1 MASGPQFG
9 GPAST
14 GQPVLTTPK
23 PEEETSMTTKTAYD
37 YHYRWEPRDPRK
49 RLGTALATA
58 LCAACLGLA
67 GLMLL
72 PGLLGYQRYVITSG
86 SMTGTYDRGSV
97 VFDKVVPV
105 SDLRVG
111 DAITYTPPAGSGPSG
126 RITHRIVWIG
136 SDQLGR
142 QALRTKGD
150 ANESADP
157 WTFTLDGATQARVA
171 FHVPYVGYVLSALA
185 IRQVRMVLIGL
196 PALLI
201 AFAVLVGFRRD
212 VRKAATAP
220 EARS

>member
-1 MASGPQFG
+1 M
-9 GPAST
+9 
-14 GQPVLTTPK
+14 LTTRL
-23 PEEETSMTTKTAYD
+23 PEEETSMTTNTAYD
-37 YHYRWEPRDPRK
+37 YHYRWEPRSPLP

-105 SDLRVG
+105 ADLHVG
-111 DAITYTPPAGSGPSG
+111 DAITYTPPPGSGPSG

-136 SDQLGR
+136 SDKFGR
-142 QALRTKGD
+142 RVLRTKGD
-150 ANESADP
+150 ANEAADP

-171 FHVPYVGYVLSALA
+171 FHVPYVGYALA
-185 IRQVRMVLIGL
+185 LLAMRQARMILICV

-201 AFAVLVGFRRD
+201 ALAVIVGFGRDARRETD
-212 VRKAATAP
+212 P

>member
-1 MASGPQFG
+1 
-9 GPAST
+9 
-14 GQPVLTTPK
+14 
-23 PEEETSMTTKTAYD
+23 MTTKAAYE
-37 YHYRWEPRDPRK
+37 YHYRWEPKSPRQ

-58 LCAACLGLA
+58 LCAVCLSLA

-86 SMTGTYDRGSV
+86 SMTGSYDRGSI
-97 VFDKVVPV
+97 VFDDVVPV
-105 SDLRVG
+105 SDLHVG
-111 DAITYTPPAGSGPSG
+111 DAITYTPPPGSGPSG

-136 SDQLGR
+136 SDQFGR
-142 QALRTKGD
+142 RALRTQGD

-157 WTFTLDGATQARVA
+157 WTFTLDAPTQARVA

-185 IRQVRMVLIGL
+185 IRQARMLLIGL

-201 AFAVLVGFRRD
+201 AFAIVLGFRRD
-212 VRKAATAP
+212 VRKAALASKAAMAT

>member
-1 MASGPQFG
+1 
-9 GPAST
+9 
-14 GQPVLTTPK
+14 
-23 PEEETSMTTKTAYD
+23 MTTKTAYD
-37 YHYRWEPRDPRK
+37 YHYRWEPRSPRK

-58 LCAACLGLA
+58 LCAACLSLA

-111 DAITYTPPAGSGPSG
+111 DAITYMPPPGSGPSG

-136 SDQLGR
+136 SDTFGR
-142 QALRTKGD
+142 QTLRTKGD
-150 ANESADP
+150 ANEAADP

-185 IRQVRMVLIGL
+185 IRQVRMAVIGL

-201 AFAVLVGFRRD
+201 AFAVLVGFLRD
-212 VRKAATAP
+212 ARKATTDS

>member
-1 MASGPQFG
+1 
-9 GPAST
+9 
-14 GQPVLTTPK
+14 
-23 PEEETSMTTKTAYD
+23 MTTKTAYD
-37 YHYRWEPRDPRK
+37 YHYRWEPRSPRK

-58 LCAACLGLA
+58 LCAACLSLA

-111 DAITYTPPAGSGPSG
+111 DAITYMPPPGSGPSG

-136 SDQLGR
+136 SDTFGR
-142 QALRTKGD
+142 QTLRTKGD
-150 ANESADP
+150 ANEAADP

-185 IRQVRMVLIGL
+185 IRQVRMAVIGL

-201 AFAVLVGFRRD
+201 AFAVLVGFLRD
-212 VRKAATAP
+212 VRKATTDP

>member
-1 MASGPQFG
+1 MASGPRFG

-37 YHYRWEPRDPRK
+37 YHYRWEPRNPRK

>member
-1 MASGPQFG
+1 
-9 GPAST
+9 
-14 GQPVLTTPK
+14 
-23 PEEETSMTTKTAYD
+23 MTTKAAYE
-37 YHYRWEPRDPRK
+37 YHYRWEPKSPRQ

-58 LCAACLGLA
+58 LCAVCLSLA

-86 SMTGTYDRGSV
+86 SMTGTYDRGSI
-97 VFDKVVPV
+97 VFDDVVPV

-111 DAITYTPPAGSGPSG
+111 DAITYTPPPGSGPSG

-136 SDQLGR
+136 SDQFGR
-142 QALRTKGD
+142 SALRTQGD

-157 WTFTLDGATQARVA
+157 WTFTLDGPTQARVA

-185 IRQVRMVLIGL
+185 IRQARMLFIGL

-201 AFAVLVGFRRD
+201 AVAIVLSFRRD
-212 VRKAATAP
+212 IRKAAVPTEATVAT

>member
-1 MASGPQFG
+1 
-9 GPAST
+9 
-14 GQPVLTTPK
+14 
-23 PEEETSMTTKTAYD
+23 MTTKAAYE
-37 YHYRWEPRDPRK
+37 YHYRWEPKSPRQ

-58 LCAACLGLA
+58 LCAVCLSLA

-72 PGLLGYQRYVITSG
+72 PGLFGYQRYVIPSV
-86 SMTGTYDRGSV
+86 SMTGTYDRGSI
-97 VFDKVVPV
+97 VFDDVVPV

-111 DAITYTPPAGSGPSG
+111 DAITYTPPPGSGPTG

-136 SDQLGR
+136 SDQFGR
-142 QALRTKGD
+142 PALRTQGD

-157 WTFTLDGATQARVA
+157 WTFTLDGQSQARVA

-185 IRQVRMVLIGL
+185 IRQARMLLIGL

-201 AFAVLVGFRRD
+201 AVAIVLSFRRD
-212 VRKAATAP
+212 VRKAGLAMKARSSGAAT

>member
-1 MASGPQFG
+1 
-9 GPAST
+9 
-14 GQPVLTTPK
+14 
-23 PEEETSMTTKTAYD
+23 MTAKAAYD
-37 YHYRWEPRDPRK
+37 YHYRWEPRSPRGRFGK
-49 RLGTALATA
+49 ALATA

-86 SMTGTYDRGSV
+86 SMTGTYDRGSI
-97 VFDKVVPV
+97 VFDDVVPV
-105 SDLRVG
+105 SDLHVG
-111 DAITYTPPAGSGPSG
+111 DAITYTPPPGSGPSG

-142 QALRTKGD
+142 RALRTQGD
-150 ANESADP
+150 ANQSADP
-157 WTFTLDGATQARVA
+157 WTFTLDGPTQARVA

-185 IRQVRMVLIGL
+185 IRQARMLLIGL

-201 AFAVLVGFRRD
+201 AFAIVLGFRRD
-212 VRKAATAP
+212 VRKATMAT

>member
-1 MASGPQFG
+1 
-9 GPAST
+9 
-14 GQPVLTTPK
+14 
-23 PEEETSMTTKTAYD
+23 MTTKAAYE
-37 YHYRWEPRDPRK
+37 YHYLWEPKSPRQ

-58 LCAACLGLA
+58 LCAVCLSLA

-86 SMTGTYDRGSV
+86 SMTGTYDRGSI
-97 VFDKVVPV
+97 VFDDVVPV

-111 DAITYTPPAGSGPSG
+111 DAITYTPPPGFGPSG

-136 SDQLGR
+136 SDRFGGP
-142 QALRTKGD
+142 ALRTRVD

-157 WTFTLDGATQARVA
+157 WTFTLDGQTQARVA

-185 IRQVRMVLIGL
+185 IRQARMLFIGL

-201 AFAVLVGFRRD
+201 AVAIVLSFRRD
-212 VRKAATAP
+212 IRKAAVATEAAVTT

>member
-1 MASGPQFG
+1 
-9 GPAST
+9 
-14 GQPVLTTPK
+14 
-23 PEEETSMTTKTAYD
+23 MTTKTAYD
-37 YHYRWEPRDPRK
+37 YHYRWEPRNPRK

-72 PGLLGYQRYVITSG
+72 PGLLGCQRYVITSG

-126 RITHRIVWIG
+126 RITHRIAWIG

-212 VRKAATAP
+212 VRKGATAP

>member
-1 MASGPQFG
+1 
-9 GPAST
+9 
-14 GQPVLTTPK
+14 
-23 PEEETSMTTKTAYD
+23 MTTKTAYD
-37 YHYRWEPRDPRK
+37 YHDRWEPRDPRK

-212 VRKAATAP
+212 VRKGATAP